1 LTNPQCVITLYLKGL
16 TLFSSMFWGE
26 GVKRA
31 MSVVLNERGKKVLE
45 FIIMDY
51 ICSPEPVGSRTICK
65 RYGIQLS
72 PATVRNVM
80 ADLEDLG
87 FLFQPHT
94 SAGRIPT
101 DKAFRFYIDEIL
113 DVQSLNQTEREKIR
127 RKYRI
132 SQYDIPEIMKET
144 SRILSGLSH
153 YTGVVLSPKI
163 ASTIFKHIQF
173 IRLSIDQ
180 ILAVFVASTGAVQ
193 NKIIQM
199 DNNLSQDE
207 LDKIS
212 RYLNEMLEGLTLAQV
227 REKILKEMEGERIAY
242 DRLMKQAL
250 KLGHRAFS
258 SHEENELYIDGKM
271 NILDEPEFA
280 NIEKMKSLFRA
291 FEEKNLLIT
300 LLDKCLAGEGVQ
312 VAIGSETECSEM
324 EACSLVSSPYGR
336 MDRTSGILGILGPRR
351 MNYSRVIPLV
361 EYTAQLLT
369 EILESE

>member
-1 LTNPQCVITLYLKGL
+1 MSTVLD
-16 TLFSSMFWGE
+16 
-26 GVKRA
+26 KRF
-31 MSVVLNERGKKVLE
+31 KKVLE
-45 FIIMDY
+45 LIIMDY
-51 ICSPEPVGSRTICK
+51 ICSAEPVGSRTICK

-87 FLFQPHT
+87 FLWQPHT

-101 DKAFRFYIDEIL
+101 DKAFRFYVDEIL
-113 DVQSLNQTEREKIR
+113 NVRGLNQTERAKIR
-127 RKYRI
+127 REYRI
-132 SQYDIPEIMKET
+132 SQYDIPEMMRET

-153 YTGVVLSPKI
+153 YTGVVLTPKI

-173 IRLSIDQ
+173 IRLSTDQ
-180 ILAVFVASTGAVQ
+180 ILAVFVASTGTVQ
-193 NKIIQM
+193 NRIIQM

-250 KLGHRAFS
+250 KLGHKAFS
-258 SHEENELYIDGKM
+258 SQEEKELYIDGKM
-271 NILDEPEFA
+271 NILDDPEFA
-280 NIEKMKSLFRA
+280 NIEKMKGLFRA
-291 FEEKNLLIT
+291 FEEKSLLIT
-300 LLDKCLAGEGVQ
+300 LLDKCLAAKGIHVT
-312 VAIGSETECSEM
+312 IGSESECSEM
-324 EACSLVSSPYGR
+324 EDFSLVSSPYGR
-336 MDRTSGILGILGPRR
+336 IDRRLGILGILGPRR

>member
-1 LTNPQCVITLYLKGL
+1 
-16 TLFSSMFWGE
+16 
-26 GVKRA
+26 
-31 MSVVLNERGKKVLE
+31 MSVVLNERFKKVLE
-45 FIIMDY
+45 LIIMDY

-87 FLFQPHT
+87 FLLQPHT

-113 DVQSLNQTEREKIR
+113 DVQSLNRTEREKIR

-153 YTGVVLSPKI
+153 YTGVVLTPKM

-180 ILAVFVASTGAVQ
+180 ILAVFVASTGAMQ
-193 NKIIQM
+193 NRIIHM

-227 REKILKEMEGERIAY
+227 RRKILKEMEGERIAY

-291 FEEKNLLIT
+291 FEEKSLLIT

-324 EACSLVSSPYGR
+324 EGCSLVSSPYGR

>member
-1 LTNPQCVITLYLKGL
+1 MSTALN
-16 TLFSSMFWGE
+16 
-26 GVKRA
+26 KR
-31 MSVVLNERGKKVLE
+31 VQKVLE
-45 FIIMDY
+45 LIIMVY
-51 ICSPEPVGSRTICK
+51 IYNAEPGGSRTICK

-87 FLFQPHT
+87 FLWQSHT

-101 DKAFRFYIDEIL
+101 DKAFRFYVDEIL
-113 DVQSLNQTEREKIR
+113 NVQRLNQIEREKIR

-132 SQYDIPEIMKET
+132 SQYDIPEIMRET

-153 YTGVVLSPKI
+153 YTGVVLTPKM

-173 IRLSIDQ
+173 IRLNIDQ
-180 ILAVFVASTGAVQ
+180 ILAVFVTSTGAVQ
-193 NKIIQM
+193 NRIIHM
-199 DNNLSQDE
+199 ENKLSQDE

-227 REKILKEMEGERIAY
+227 REKILKEMEGERIDY

-258 SHEENELYIDGKM
+258 SQEEKELYIDGKM
-271 NILDEPEFA
+271 NIFDEPEFA

-312 VAIGSETECSEM
+312 ITIGSESECIEM
-324 EACSLVSSPYGR
+324 EGCSLISSPYGR
-336 MDRTSGILGILGPRR
+336 VDRTLGILGILGPRR

>member
-1 LTNPQCVITLYLKGL
+1 MSTVLD
-16 TLFSSMFWGE
+16 
-26 GVKRA
+26 KRF
-31 MSVVLNERGKKVLE
+31 KKVLE

-51 ICSPEPVGSRTICK
+51 ICSAEPVGSRTICK

-87 FLFQPHT
+87 FLWQPHT

-101 DKAFRFYIDEIL
+101 DKAFRFYVDEIL
-113 DVQSLNQTEREKIR
+113 NVRGLNQTQREKIR
-127 RKYRI
+127 REYRI
-132 SQYDIPEIMKET
+132 SQYDIPEMMRET

-153 YTGVVLSPKI
+153 YTGVVLTPKI

-173 IRLSIDQ
+173 IRLSTDQ

-193 NKIIQM
+193 NRIIQM

-250 KLGHRAFS
+250 KLGHKAFS
-258 SHEENELYIDGKM
+258 SQEEKELYIDGKM

-280 NIEKMKSLFRA
+280 DIEKMKGLFRA
-291 FEEKNLLIT
+291 FEEKSLLIT
-300 LLDKCLAGEGVQ
+300 LLDKCLAAEGIHVT
-312 VAIGSETECSEM
+312 IGSESECSEM
-324 EACSLVSSPYGR
+324 EDFSLVSSPYGR
-336 MDRTSGILGILGPRR
+336 IDRTLGILGILGPRR

>member
-1 LTNPQCVITLYLKGL
+1 
-16 TLFSSMFWGE
+16 MM
-26 GVKRA
+26 R
-31 MSVVLNERGKKVLE
+31 
-45 FIIMDY
+45 
-51 ICSPEPVGSRTICK
+51 
-65 RYGIQLS
+65 
-72 PATVRNVM
+72 
-80 ADLEDLG
+80 
-87 FLFQPHT
+87 
-94 SAGRIPT
+94 
-101 DKAFRFYIDEIL
+101 
-113 DVQSLNQTEREKIR
+113 
-127 RKYRI
+127 
-132 SQYDIPEIMKET
+132 ET

-153 YTGVVLSPKI
+153 YTGVVLTPKI

-173 IRLSIDQ
+173 IRLSTDQ

-193 NKIIQM
+193 NRIIQM

-250 KLGHRAFS
+250 KLGHKAFS
-258 SHEENELYIDGKM
+258 SQEEKELYIDGKM

-280 NIEKMKSLFRA
+280 DIEKMKGLFRA
-291 FEEKNLLIT
+291 FEEKSLLIT
-300 LLDKCLAGEGVQ
+300 LLDKCLAAEGIHVT
-312 VAIGSETECSEM
+312 IGSESECSEM
-324 EACSLVSSPYGR
+324 EDFSLVSSPYGR
-336 MDRTSGILGILGPRR
+336 IDRTLGILGILGPRR

>member
-1 LTNPQCVITLYLKGL
+1 MSTDLD
-16 TLFSSMFWGE
+16 
-26 GVKRA
+26 KRF
-31 MSVVLNERGKKVLE
+31 KKVLE
-45 FIIMDY
+45 LIIMDY
-51 ICSPEPVGSRTICK
+51 ICSAEPVGSRTICK

-87 FLFQPHT
+87 FLWQPHT

-101 DKAFRFYIDEIL
+101 DKAFRFYVDEIL
-113 DVQSLNQTEREKIR
+113 NVRGLNQTEREKIR
-127 RKYRI
+127 REYRI
-132 SQYDIPEIMKET
+132 SQYDIPEMMRET

-153 YTGVVLSPKI
+153 YTGVVLTPKI
-163 ASTIFKHIQF
+163 ASTVFKHIQF
-173 IRLSIDQ
+173 IRLSTDQ
-180 ILAVFVASTGAVQ
+180 ILTVFVASTGAVQ
-193 NKIIQM
+193 NRIIQM

-250 KLGHRAFS
+250 KLGHKAFS
-258 SHEENELYIDGKM
+258 SQEEKELYIDGKM

-280 NIEKMKSLFRA
+280 NIEKMKGLFRA
-291 FEEKNLLIT
+291 FEEKSLLIT
-300 LLDKCLAGEGVQ
+300 LLDKCLAAEGIHVT
-312 VAIGSETECSEM
+312 IGSESECSEM
-324 EACSLVSSPYGR
+324 EDFSLVSSPYGR
-336 MDRTSGILGILGPRR
+336 IDRRLGILGILGPRR

>member
-1 LTNPQCVITLYLKGL
+1 MSTVLD
-16 TLFSSMFWGE
+16 
-26 GVKRA
+26 KRF
-31 MSVVLNERGKKVLE
+31 KKVLE
-45 FIIMDY
+45 LVIMDY
-51 ICSPEPVGSRTICK
+51 IYRAEPVGSRTICK

-87 FLFQPHT
+87 FLWQPHT

-101 DKAFRFYIDEIL
+101 DKAFRFYVDEIL
-113 DVQSLNQTEREKIR
+113 NVRGLNQTEREKIR
-127 RKYRI
+127 REYRI
-132 SQYDIPEIMKET
+132 SQYDIPEMMRET

-153 YTGVVLSPKI
+153 YTGVVLTPKI

-173 IRLSIDQ
+173 IRLSTDQ

-193 NKIIQM
+193 NRIIQM

-227 REKILKEMEGERIAY
+227 RERILKEMEGERIAY

-250 KLGHRAFS
+250 KLGHKAFS
-258 SHEENELYIDGKM
+258 SQEEKELYIEGKM

-280 NIEKMKSLFRA
+280 NIEKMKGLFRA

-300 LLDKCLAGEGVQ
+300 LLDKCLAAEGIHVT
-312 VAIGSETECSEM
+312 IGSESECSEM
-324 EACSLVSSPYGR
+324 EDFSLVSSPYGR
-336 MDRTSGILGILGPRR
+336 IDRRLGILGILGPRR

>member
-1 LTNPQCVITLYLKGL
+1 MDSALN
-16 TLFSSMFWGE
+16 
-26 GVKRA
+26 KRF
-31 MSVVLNERGKKVLE
+31 RKVLE
-45 FIIMDY
+45 LIIMDY
-51 ICSPEPVGSRTICK
+51 ICSAEPVGSRTICK

-87 FLFQPHT
+87 FLWQPHT

-101 DKAFRFYIDEIL
+101 DKAFRFYVDQIL
-113 DVQSLNQTEREKIR
+113 NVESLSQTEREKIR

-132 SQYDIPEIMKET
+132 SQYDIPEMMRET
-144 SRILSGLSH
+144 SRILSGLSR
-153 YTGVVLSPKI
+153 YAGVVLTPKM

-173 IRLSIDQ
+173 IRLNLDQ
-180 ILAVFVASTGAVQ
+180 ILAVFVTSTGVVQ
-193 NKIIQM
+193 NRIIQM
-199 DNNLSQDE
+199 ENNLSQDE

-212 RYLNEMLEGLTLAQV
+212 RYLNEMLEGLTLARV
-227 REKILKEMEGERIAY
+227 REKILKEMEQERIAY
-242 DRLMKQAL
+242 DNLMKQAL
-250 KLGHRAFS
+250 KLGYKAFS
-258 SHEENELYIDGKM
+258 SQEETELYIEGKM

-291 FEEKNLLIT
+291 FEEKNFLIT

-312 VAIGSETECSEM
+312 VTIGSESEFSEM
-324 EACSLVSSPYGR
+324 EGCSLVSSPYGR
-336 MDRTSGILGILGPRR
+336 VDRTVGILGILGPRR

-369 EILESE
+369 KILESE

>member
-1 LTNPQCVITLYLKGL
+1 MKIDEYG
-16 TLFSSMFWGE
+16 
-26 GVKRA
+26 
-31 MSVVLNERGKKVLE
+31 LNERFKKVLE
-45 FIIMDY
+45 LIVLAY
-51 ICSPEPVGSRTICK
+51 ISNAEPLGSRTICK
-65 RYGIQLS
+65 RYGIHWS

-87 FLFQPHT
+87 FLWQPHT

-101 DKAFRFYIDEIL
+101 DKAFRFYVDEIL
-113 DVQSLNQTEREKIR
+113 NVQSLTQTEREKIR
-127 RKYRI
+127 REYRI
-132 SQYDIPEIMKET
+132 LEYDIPEMMRET

-153 YTGVVLSPKI
+153 YTGVVLTPKM

-173 IRLSIDQ
+173 IRLSFRQ
-180 ILAVFVASTGAVQ
+180 ILTVFVTSTGTVQ
-193 NKIIQM
+193 NRIIQM
-199 DNNLSQDE
+199 ESNLFQDE
-207 LDKIS
+207 LDGIS
-212 RYLNEMLEGLTLAQV
+212 RYLNEMLEGLALSQV
-227 REKILKEMEGERIAY
+227 RKKILEEMERERIAY

-258 SHEENELYIDGKM
+258 SQEENELYIDGKM

-312 VAIGSETECSEM
+312 VTIGSEIEFSEM
-324 EACSLVSSPYGR
+324 EGCSLVSATYGSV
-336 MDRTSGILGILGPRR
+336 DRTSGILGILGPRR

-361 EYTAQLLT
+361 EYTAKVLT

>member
-1 LTNPQCVITLYLKGL
+1 MDTPLN
-16 TLFSSMFWGE
+16 
-26 GVKRA
+26 KRF
-31 MSVVLNERGKKVLE
+31 RKVLE
-45 FIIMDY
+45 LIIMDY
-51 ICSPEPVGSRTICK
+51 ICSAEPVGSRTICK

-87 FLFQPHT
+87 FLWQPHT

-101 DKAFRFYIDEIL
+101 DKAFRFYVDQIL
-113 DVQSLNQTEREKIR
+113 NVESLSQTEREKIR

-132 SQYDIPEIMKET
+132 SQYDIPEMMRET
-144 SRILSGLSH
+144 SRILSGLSR
-153 YTGVVLSPKI
+153 YAGVVLTPKM

-173 IRLSIDQ
+173 IRLNLDQ
-180 ILAVFVASTGAVQ
+180 ILAVFVTSTGVVQ
-193 NKIIQM
+193 NRIIQM
-199 DNNLSQDE
+199 ENNLSQDE

-212 RYLNEMLEGLTLAQV
+212 RYLNEMLEGLTLARV
-227 REKILKEMEGERIAY
+227 REKILKEMEQERIAY
-242 DRLMKQAL
+242 DNLMKQAL
-250 KLGHRAFS
+250 KLGYKAFS
-258 SHEENELYIDGKM
+258 SQEETELYIEGKM

-291 FEEKNLLIT
+291 FEEKNFLIT

-312 VAIGSETECSEM
+312 VTIGSESEFSEM
-324 EACSLVSSPYGR
+324 EGCSLVSSPYGR
-336 MDRTSGILGILGPRR
+336 VDRTVGILGILGPRR

-369 EILESE
+369 KILESE

>member
-1 LTNPQCVITLYLKGL
+1 
-16 TLFSSMFWGE
+16 
-26 GVKRA
+26 
-31 MSVVLNERGKKVLE
+31 MSTVLNKRFREVLE
-45 FIIMDY
+45 LIIMDY
-51 ICSPEPVGSRTICK
+51 ICSAEPVGSRTICK

-80 ADLEDLG
+80 TDLEDLG
-87 FLFQPHT
+87 FLWQPHT

-101 DKAFRFYIDEIL
+101 DKAFRFYVDEIL
-113 DVQSLNQTEREKIR
+113 NVQSLNQTQREKIR
-127 RKYRI
+127 REYRI
-132 SQYDIPEIMKET
+132 SQYNIPEMMRET

-153 YTGVVLSPKI
+153 YTGVVLTPKM

-180 ILAVFVASTGAVQ
+180 ILAVFVASAGAVQ
-193 NKIIQM
+193 NRIIQM
-199 DNNLSQDE
+199 GHSLSQDE

-227 REKILKEMEGERIAY
+227 RKKILKEMEGERIAY

-258 SHEENELYIDGKM
+258 TQEEKELDIDGKM

-291 FEEKNLLIT
+291 FEEKGLLIT
-300 LLDKCLAGEGVQ
+300 LLDKCLAAEGVHIT
-312 VAIGSETECSEM
+312 IGSESECSEM
-324 EACSLVSSPYGR
+324 EDFSLVSSPYGR
-336 MDRTSGILGILGPRR
+336 IDRTLGILGIFGPRR

-369 EILESE
+369 QILESE

>member
-1 LTNPQCVITLYLKGL
+1 VDSALN
-16 TLFSSMFWGE
+16 
-26 GVKRA
+26 KRF
-31 MSVVLNERGKKVLE
+31 RKVLE
-45 FIIMDY
+45 LIIMDY
-51 ICSPEPVGSRTICK
+51 ICSAEPVGSRTICK

-87 FLFQPHT
+87 FLWQPHT

-101 DKAFRFYIDEIL
+101 DKAFRFYVDRIL
-113 DVQSLNQTEREKIR
+113 NVQSLSQTEREKIR

-132 SQYDIPEIMKET
+132 SQYDIPETMRET
-144 SRILSGLSH
+144 SRILSGLSR
-153 YTGVVLSPKI
+153 YAGVVLTPKM

-173 IRLSIDQ
+173 IRLNLDQ
-180 ILAVFVASTGAVQ
+180 ILAVFVTSTGVVQ
-193 NKIIQM
+193 NRIIQM
-199 DNNLSQDE
+199 ENNLSQDE

-212 RYLNEMLEGLTLAQV
+212 RYLNEMLEGLTLARV
-227 REKILKEMEGERIAY
+227 REKILKEMEQERIAY
-242 DRLMKQAL
+242 DNLMKQAL
-250 KLGHRAFS
+250 KLGYKAFS
-258 SHEENELYIDGKM
+258 SQEETELYIEGKM

-291 FEEKNLLIT
+291 FEEKSLLIT

-312 VAIGSETECSEM
+312 VTIGSESEFSEM
-324 EACSLVSSPYGR
+324 EGCSLVSSPYGR
-336 MDRTSGILGILGPRR
+336 VDRTVGILGILGPRR

-369 EILESE
+369 KILESE

>member
-1 LTNPQCVITLYLKGL
+1 MRIDNQD
-16 TLFSSMFWGE
+16 
-26 GVKRA
+26 
-31 MSVVLNERGKKVLE
+31 LNERFRRVLE
-45 FIIMDY
+45 LIVMAY
-51 ICSPEPVGSRTICK
+51 ISSAEPVGSRTICK

-87 FLFQPHT
+87 FLWQPHT

-101 DKAFRFYIDEIL
+101 DKAFRFYVDEIL
-113 DVQSLNQTEREKIR
+113 NIQRLSQIEREKIR

-132 SQYDIPEIMKET
+132 SQYDIPEMMRET
-144 SRILSGLSH
+144 SRILSGLSR
-153 YTGVVLSPKI
+153 YAGVVLTPKM
-163 ASTIFKHIQF
+163 ASTIFKRIQF
-173 IRLSIDQ
+173 IRLSLDQ
-180 ILAVFVASTGAVQ
+180 ILAVFVTSTGAVQ
-193 NKIIQM
+193 NRIIQVE
-199 DNNLSQDE
+199 NNLSQEE

-227 REKILKEMEGERIAY
+227 REKILKEMEKERIAY
-242 DRLMKQAL
+242 DILMKQAL
-250 KLGHRAFS
+250 KLGHRAFGS
-258 SHEENELYIDGKM
+258 QEETELYIEGTM

-280 NIEKMKSLFRA
+280 DIEKMKSLFRA
-291 FEEKNLLIT
+291 FEKKSLLIT

-312 VAIGSETECSEM
+312 ITIGSESECSEM
-324 EACSLVSSPYGR
+324 EGCSLVSATYGSI
-336 MDRTSGILGILGPRR
+336 DRTLGILGILGPRR